1 MSMGFHEHL
10 SAANKL
16 GPLRQITQPISCFQT
31 ENSVEQQTL
40 NRLVSSGLS
49 LSLGL
54 RTEIGEGHVTLLEPW
69 THRI

>member
-16 GPLRQITQPISCFQT
+16 GPLRQIAQPISCFQT

-54 RTEIGEGHVTLLEPW
+54 RTEIGERHVILLEPW
-69 THRI
+69 IHRI